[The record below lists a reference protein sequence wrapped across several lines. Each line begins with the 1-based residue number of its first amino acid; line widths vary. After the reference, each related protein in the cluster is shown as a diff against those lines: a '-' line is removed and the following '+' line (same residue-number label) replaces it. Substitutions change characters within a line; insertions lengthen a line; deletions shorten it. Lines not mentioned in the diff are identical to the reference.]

1 MEAKEEIGG
10 HFATCGLWITYEDG
24 HVHGHIMQIMVQRF
38 LKWYNDEVD
47 PSNLLGDS
55 VGSAINVVQKC
66 LYDIDHPLPGQP
78 ARSIEQ
84 QRLTEME
91 RVFYEIFIEKLRQ
104 LS

>member
-1 MEAKEEIGG
+1 MDSI
-10 HFATCGLWITYEDG
+10 
-24 HVHGHIMQIMVQRF
+24 
-38 LKWYNDEVD
+38 
-47 PSNLLGDS
+47 NLSDNS
-55 VGSAINVVQKC
+55 VGSVINVVQKC
-66 LYDIDHPLPGQP
+66 LYDIDHPLPGQL

>member
-1 MEAKEEIGG
+1 MKVNEKPGELRENALIFQSIKMRLMTVQFYNRG
-10 HFATCGLWITYEDG
+10 HNG
-24 HVHGHIMQIMVQRF
+24 
-38 LKWYNDEVD
+38 KVD
-47 PSNLLGDS
+47 SINLSDNS
-55 VGSAINVVQKC
+55 VGSVINVVQKC